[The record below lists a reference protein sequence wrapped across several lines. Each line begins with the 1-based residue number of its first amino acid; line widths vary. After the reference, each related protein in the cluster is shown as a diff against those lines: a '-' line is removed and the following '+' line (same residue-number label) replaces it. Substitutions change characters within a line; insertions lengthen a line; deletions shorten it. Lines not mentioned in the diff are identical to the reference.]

1 MHPFATAPFAV
12 ALMAAF
18 PRFAVSDVHECL
30 SISGFERNGLLV
42 LAGLALCLTA
52 ARWWHRRRPART
64 IVLTL
69 R

>member
-12 ALMAAF
+12 AIMAAF

-30 SISGFERNGLLV
+30 SISGVERNGLLT
-42 LAGLALCLTA
+42 LAGLCLCLTA

-69 R
+69 S